1 MSLISYPGDEERT
14 IEAVADPTALS
25 KRAARRLIQRAFV
38 LAGRDRNVRQ
48 HIRAAKCLMLWAIED
63 WELEWTVSL
72 DRGRVEFDRRPT
84 KRPDLTL
91 SWPTAE
97 AFFMQVTKGTR
108 KDDAPEH
115 SGAPGFWKAAQ
126 PVYSAFCAA
135 MREVL
140 SDPVD
145 ENGVRLA

>member
-1 MSLISYPGDEERT
+1 MLKYPGDEDRT

-48 HIRAAKCLMLWAIED
+48 HIREVRCLMLWTIED
-63 WELEWTVSL
+63 WDLAWTVSL
-72 DRGRVEFDRRPT
+72 DRGRMEFDRRPT

-97 AFFMQVTKGTR
+97 EFFEQVAVGTR
-108 KDDAPEH
+108 KNDPPDH
-115 SGAPGFWKAAQ
+115 SGDATLWKFGQ
-126 PVYSAFCAA
+126 VVYSSFCAA

-140 SDPVD
+140 CDPVD

>member
-1 MSLISYPGDEERT
+1 MSLISYPGDEDRS

-48 HIRAAKCLMLWAIED
+48 HIRSAKCLTLWAIED

-72 DRGRVEFDRRPT
+72 DRGRLEFDRRPT

-91 SWPTAE
+91 AWATADD
-97 AFFMQVTKGTR
+97 FFKQVTTGTR

-115 SGAPGFWKAAQ
+115 SGAPGFWKVAQ

-135 MREVL
+135 MRGVL
-140 SDPVD
+140 QNPVD